1 MGRLIAKI
9 LAWLAILLGLAL
21 LIQPTAAQWWTSTR
35 NAKTAAQF
43 AARAEAQ
50 PTAPAAEETTAE
62 PPEPE
67 RAYPELYAAMQDYN
81 AEIYAGGQSGLTDPF
96 AYEEAPLDLAAY
108 GYDDDVLAVLW
119 IPRLN
124 LELPVYLGAS
134 RENLAKGAALLGQ
147 TSMPLGGENTN
158 TVIAAHRGYYGAEM
172 LRNVQ
177 QIQIGD
183 KITMTTPWDTLVY
196 RVCELKIIQPDDI
209 NAVLIQPGRDLL
221 TLTTCHPYTQ
231 NTQRYLVIAERDPDA
246 EATTHAADLAECD
259 ETWDAAPRQVTVE
272 ADGTSALE
280 EVTPESITPLPH
292 EGGGE
297 NAGGAYSN
305 WVIWLEN
312 NALWAGCLLIAA
324 VIGCMLIWRRHRK
337 D

>member
-1 MGRLIAKI
+1 MRRLLVKI
-9 LAWLAILLGLAL
+9 GAWLAILLGLAMML
-21 LIQPTAAQWWTSTR
+21 HPPAADWLTR
-35 NAKTAAQF
+35 QRNSKTAQQF
-43 AARAEAQ
+43 AARTSAEAPLQ
-50 PTAPAAEETTAE
+50 TDAAA
-62 PPEPE
+62 EPE
-67 RAYPELYAAMQDYN
+67 RAYPELYAAMQAYN
-81 AEIYAGGQSGLTDPF
+81 EAIFADGQSGLTDAF
-96 AYEEAPLDLAAY
+96 AYENPPLDLTDY
-108 GYDDDVLAVLW
+108 GYDEEVLAMLW
-119 IPRLN
+119 IPRLD

-183 KITMTTPWDTLVY
+183 KITLTTPWDTLVY

-209 NAVLIQPGRDLL
+209 NAVLIQPSRDLL

-246 EATTHAADLAECD
+246 EAATHAADLAECD

-297 NAGGAYSN
+297 NEGGAYSN

-312 NALWAGCLLIAA
+312 NALWAGIVLIAA
-324 VIGCMLIWRRHRK
+324 VIGCMLIWRGHRK

>member
-108 GYDDDVLAVLW
+108 GYDDDVL
-119 IPRLN
+119 
-124 LELPVYLGAS
+124 LPVG
-134 RENLAKGAALLGQ
+134 
-147 TSMPLGGENTN
+147 
-158 TVIAAHRGYYGAEM
+158 RG
-172 LRNVQ
+172 
-177 QIQIGD
+177 QIG
-183 KITMTTPWDTLVY
+183 IAYWISGM
-196 RVCELKIIQPDDI
+196 IH
-209 NAVLIQPGRDLL
+209 LIV
-221 TLTTCHPYTQ
+221 PYIDSYMGNIVTGIVGGMEKDQ
-231 NTQRYLVIAERDPDA
+231 IAS
-246 EATTHAADLAECD
+246 L
-259 ETWDAAPRQVTVE
+259 
-272 ADGTSALE
+272 
-280 EVTPESITPLPH
+280 
-292 EGGGE
+292 
-297 NAGGAYSN
+297 
-305 WVIWLEN
+305 
-312 NALWAGCLLIAA
+312 CL
-324 VIGCMLIWRRHRK
+324 
-337 D
+337 